1 MGCICAYLPTFKDPL
16 LRKRKLHVCS
26 SDLSM
31 CACVCVCVFQKGLHG
46 VFFDTCVCVCVRFS
60 PEGKAL
66 KWCVPESKQL
76 LAEADSTSL
85 ND

>member
-16 LRKRKLHVCS
+16 LRKTKLHVCS

-31 CACVCVCVFQKGLHG
+31 CACACECVSKGAAWCLLRHL
-46 VFFDTCVCVCVRFS
+46 CVCVCVRFS